1 MCYNLYRGDCVKSD
15 IEIAHSYK
23 LKNIVGIANNIG
35 INSEELEL
43 YGKYKAKINLK
54 VKGNKKGKLVL
65 VTSINPTPFGEGK
78 TTVSIGISDGL
89 NKLGYSS
96 IVTLREPSLGPVFG
110 IKGGATGGGFSQV
123 VPMEDINLHF
133 TGDIHAI
140 TACNNLLCAA
150 IDNHIFQG
158 NELNINPDTIT
169 FKRCMDINDRALRKI
184 IIGNGKG
191 EIAREDGFD
200 ISVASEIMAIL
211 CLASDL
217 KDLKERLGNIQFAYT
232 YDYKPLFAKDLKIEG
247 ALTLLLKDAIKPNLV
262 QTLEGNP
269 AIIHGGPFANIAHGC
284 NSLIATKLA
293 LSLCD
298 YVVTEAGFGSDLGAE
313 KFMDIKCRF
322 GNIKPD
328 CIVINATVR
337 SLKYNG
343 GCPQEQLKIEN
354 LQYLQKGIGNLQ
366 VHIENMKLYTSN
378 IVVCLNIFDSDTEAE
393 INYIKNF
400 VNNLNVDF
408 NISQSYK
415 LGSSGSL
422 DLVKNIINICS
433 KPNDFKFLYNDN
445 ASLFE
450 KIEIISKRIYHA
462 SKVDYTQKSID
473 IINKLENLGYNKYP
487 ICIAKTQYS
496 ISDDPK
502 KLGYPKNHVVTI
514 KNVKLCNGAKF
525 IVIIMGNILT
535 MPGLSKKPAYIN
547 MDIDTT
553 GNITGLF

>member
-1 MCYNLYRGDCVKSD
+1 MQSD
-15 IEIAHSYK
+15 IEIAHNYNPNHIINIAKK
-23 LKNIVGIANNIG
+23 LGI
-35 INSEELEL
+35 EQDYLEL
-43 YGKYKAKINLK
+43 YGKYKAKISEK
-54 VKGNKKGKLVL
+54 VKGNKQGKLIL
-65 VTSINPTPFGEGK
+65 VTSINPTPYGEGK
-78 TTVSIGISDGL
+78 TTVSIGINDSL

-96 IVTLREPSLGPVFG
+96 VVTLREPSLGPVFG
-110 IKGGATGGGFSQV
+110 IKGGATGGGFAQV

-150 IDNHIFQG
+150 IDNHLFQG
-158 NELNINPDTIT
+158 NELNINPNTIT
-169 FKRCMDINDRALRKI
+169 FKRCMDINDRALRKVI
-184 IIGNGKG
+184 ISNGKD
-191 EIAREDGFD
+191 ETPRQDGFD

-211 CLASDL
+211 CLAKDL
-217 KDLKERLGNIQFAYT
+217 KDLKERLGNIQIAYT
-232 YDYKPLFAKDLKIEG
+232 YDDKPLFAKDLKIAG

-293 LSLCD
+293 LSLSD

-313 KFMDIKCRF
+313 KFMDIKCRI
-322 GNIKPD
+322 GNIKPN
-328 CIVINATVR
+328 CVVINATVR
-337 SLKYNG
+337 SLKHNG
-343 GCPQEQLKIEN
+343 GCPQEQLKNEN
-354 LQYLQKGIGNLQ
+354 REYLQKGISNLQ

-378 IVVCLNIFDSDTEAE
+378 IIVCLNVFDSDTDWE
-393 INYIKNF
+393 INYIRDF

-408 NISQSYK
+408 DISQAHS

-422 DLVKNIINICS
+422 NLAQKIVNICS
-433 KPNDFKFLYNDN
+433 KPNDFKLLYSDNDSIFN
-445 ASLFE
+445 
-450 KIEIISKRIYHA
+450 KIEIISKQIYHA
-462 SKVDYTQKSID
+462 SKVNYNQESID
-473 IINKLENLGYNKYP
+473 TINKLESLGYNNYP

-502 KLGYPKNHVVTI
+502 KLGYPKEHEVTV

-525 IVIIMGNILT
+525 IVVIMGNILT

-547 MDIDTT
+547 MDIDSM
-553 GNITGLF
+553 GNISGLY